1 MYYIMAKISSCYA
14 FLPFKILVTEN
25 LSQAK
30 YQIEE
35 NKWRP
40 YYGRLYVIRLGLGA
54 SSNKIQS
61 KL

>member
-40 YYGRLYVIRLGLGA
+40 YYGRPSIIRLGAG
-54 SSNKIQS
+54 SNKIQS